1 MILVPVDGWTSH
13 DVLRLRYCGELGW
26 VWLRLHV
33 RGIFA
38 RVCAVRVLFATACC
52 VGQTGQCWREDVLV
66 RLGGLRALF
75 LQRAHERLRVGYSG
89 CLEVL
94 EGPQVALALFAL
106 QLQERDGGAQGDGIW
121 VLAL

>member
-1 MILVPVDGWTSH
+1 M
-13 DVLRLRYCGELGW
+13 
-26 VWLRLHV
+26 
-33 RGIFA
+33 
-38 RVCAVRVLFATACC
+38 
-52 VGQTGQCWREDVLV
+52 
-66 RLGGLRALF
+66 F

-121 VLAL
+121 VLALRYGDGRRLRSEGGRGRRGRAGSGFGALHRS